1 MSRNFQLRADVI
13 ETVRSYCESQGVS
26 TYIWVQLDEACS
38 VPRSFAQGNAIVLDI
53 SELAV
58 NRFSMADGW
67 LVFQARF
74 GEANEI
80 ETIKPNCA
88 RRTRIGSAER
98 CELYGVPDD
107 GRSEER
113 SLERC
118 PGSDASSRDAQTHA
132 SEISYTISSMPP

>member
-1 MSRNFQLRADVI
+1 MSRNFQLRAGVI

-80 ETIKPNCA
+80 ETIEVPLNRIVLVAPESDPQNGASFMVFPTTDEVKNA
-88 RRTRIGSAER
+88 RSNGAREATPRPAMRRPTR
-98 CELYGVPDD
+98 VK
-107 GRSEER
+107 
-113 SLERC
+113 
-118 PGSDASSRDAQTHA
+118 
-132 SEISYTISSMPP
+132 